1 MNSAESPLNFTGAA
15 LSVAFSR
22 VMRCCED
29 LHRRCGGKLVQPV
42 EKLLGG
48 GCGADGTGIPG
59 SWSFSDQ
66 LRLFNHLRA
75 CVSIVADFLCTIFPL
90 LSPVCV
96 DPPVRHLWKTSPEPR
111 PAQLPEACS
120 RIDQQSR
127 QATDPQLLFPSGAGC
142 GKLSTMP
149 VGRTAQKVWT
159 TCPQIAAGHGRRAL
173 AFAVRFLINRRKY
186 RRYWP
191 AAKYA

>member
-1 MNSAESPLNFTGAA
+1 MG
-15 LSVAFSR
+15 
-22 VMRCCED
+22 CCGD

-48 GCGADGTGIPG
+48 GCGADGAGLPG

-66 LRLFNHLRA
+66 SRLFNHLRA
-75 CVSIVADFLCTIFPL
+75 CVSIATDFLCTIFPP

-96 DPPVRHLWKTSPEPR
+96 DPPVRHLWKTAPAPR
-111 PAQLPEACS
+111 LAQLPEACS

-127 QATDPQLLFPSGAGC
+127 QATDPHPLFPNDAGC

-149 VGRTAQKVWT
+149 VGRTSQKVWT
-159 TCPQIAAGHGRRAL
+159 TCIQIAAGHVTRASL
-173 AFAVRFLINRRKY
+173 VSVRFLIKQRKS